1 MASSRRR
8 GSTKE
13 RSLGHWSYI
22 VTLPKRPDEKKPRQ
36 DWVSGFTSG
45 DDAERA
51 LTKRLAE
58 LDQGIG
64 DNPSS
69 DTLAVYLA
77 EWLESKQ
84 IRGNSYINYEAAIR
98 LWIVPALGDVK
109 LGQLRPE

>member
-1 MASSRRR
+1 MARSRRR
-8 GSTKE
+8 GSVVE
-13 RSLGHWSYI
+13 RRAGKFSYV
-22 VTLPKRPDEKKPRQ
+22 VTLPTGKQ
-36 DWVSGFTSG
+36 QWVSGFGSG